1 MASVTNSTIC
11 DGLDGFEG
19 INAAEWD
26 EVPESQSSTE
36 QQAITPTMRLD
47 LGNMENEK
55 VRLSS

>member
-26 EVPESQSSTE
+26 EVSESQSSTE
-36 QQAITPTMRLD
+36 QQAIKPTMRLD
-47 LGNMENEK
+47 LGNMENDK